1 MSGLEALI
9 AAGGEA
15 PLLESLSYDIP
26 AQSSA
31 VVQRKQHVRAYPT
44 SASTLSPAGVRTVR
58 IRLGGNDW
66 FDPASLR
73 LVYTIQN
80 THATA
85 NLCPSCG
92 PWGPFGLVRLLSGGV
107 ELDHLPMFHRHMELH
122 AWRLLS
128 MEQQAAE
135 GVYGWSSAWPNQT
148 LAGNTPHP
156 NQGFLSAGASLTVSF
171 KPLLSVFTSSRAIPC
186 RYMPL
191 ELELS
196 LCPATEW
203 PNANDYTAINPQPA
217 SRDYTIGNIQLM
229 YDSLVLDEAVQE
241 SFYKSLLS
249 NRTLSIP
256 TTLFTQVVQTIP
268 ANSTSF
274 SFNLVRAFSRLSHIW
289 LTFVGPPG
297 NDTQLATSFVMPTA
311 QDGDLTASW
320 ANRPRFDGEQEGPT
334 IRLSIGPLNVP
345 DPQPVGPNIQEHWWM
360 LQKALP
366 ATPYLDRRDFASQ
379 TFVSVFDLRRTPGDP
394 TSALSTRSGDLVRVD
409 IKNLTANFASSI
421 VVTMWS
427 MAVVSIKESG
437 ITLLD

>member
-15 PLLESLSYDIP
+15 PLLESLSYEIP

-80 THATA
+80 TSANA

-92 PWGPFGLVRLLSGGV
+92 PHGPFGLVRLLSGGV
-107 ELDHLPMFHRHMELH
+107 ELDNIPMYHRHHELH
-122 AWRLLS
+122 GWRLLT

-135 GVYGWSSAWPNQT
+135 AVYGWASAWPLQT
-148 LAGNTPHP
+148 VAGNTPHP
-156 NQGFLSAGASLTVSF
+156 NQGFLSPGASLTVSF
-171 KPLLSVFTSSRAIPC
+171 KPLLSIFTSGKAIPC
-186 RYMPL
+186 RYL
-191 ELELS
+191 ATELELT

-203 PNANDYTAINPQPA
+203 TNATDYAGVPAVA

-256 TTLFTQVVQTIP
+256 TTLFSQVVQTIP
-268 ANSTSF
+268 AGATTF

-289 LTFVGPPG
+289 ITFVGQPG
-297 NDTQLATSFVMPTA
+297 NATQLATSFVMPTA
-311 QDGDLTASW
+311 QNANLTASW
-320 ANRPRFDGEQEGPT
+320 GNRPRFDVEEDCPT
-334 IRLSIGPLNVP
+334 IRLSIGPLNIP
-345 DPQPVGPNIQEHWWM
+345 DPQPVGPNIAEHWHM

-409 IKNLTANFASSI
+409 IKNLTADVASSV

-427 MAVVSIKESG
+427 MAVVSVKESG

>member
-1 MSGLEALI
+1 MSALESLLAS
-9 AAGGEA
+9 GGEA
-15 PLLESLSYDIP
+15 PLADALSYTVP
-26 AQSSA
+26 QASSA
-31 VVQRKQHVRAYPT
+31 VTMRKQGCRAFPT

-80 THATA
+80 TSAAA

-107 ELDHLPMFHRHMELH
+107 ELDNIPMYHRNHELH
-122 AWRLLS
+122 GWRLLS
-128 MEQQAAE
+128 MEDQLRE
-135 GVYGWSSAWPNQT
+135 GVFGWSSSWPLQT
-148 LAGNTPHP
+148 AAGNTMHP
-156 NQGFLSAGASLTVSF
+156 NQGFLSPGASLTVSF
-171 KPLLSVFTSSRAIPC
+171 KPLLSIYTSGKALPC
-186 RYMPL
+186 RYLPQ
-191 ELELS
+191 ELELT
-196 LCPATEW
+196 LAPATEW
-203 PNANDYTAINPQPA
+203 TNALDYAQNPQAA
-217 SRDYTIGNIQLM
+217 SRAYTIGNIQLM
-229 YDSLVLDEAVQE
+229 CDSLVLDEAVQE

-249 NRTLSIP
+249 NRVLSIP

-268 ANSTSF
+268 VGATSF

-289 LTFVGPPG
+289 LTFVGPDG
-297 NDTQLATSFVMPTA
+297 DATQLATSFVMPTA

-320 ANRPRFDGEQEGPT
+320 NNRPRFDQEEDCPT
-334 IRLSIGPLNVP
+334 IRLSIGPLNIP
-345 DPQPVGPNIQEHWWM
+345 DPQPVGPNIADNWHM

-366 ATPYLDRRDFASQ
+366 GPVALDRRDFASQ

-409 IKNLTANFASSI
+409 IKNLTANLAASC

-427 MAVVSIKESG
+427 FACLSIRESG
-437 ITLLD
+437 CTLLD